1 MVLVIVFH
9 VSFTAI
15 AWSMILKMKSC
26 ELVLFLGGHGSLFL
40 MVDINCVM

>member
-1 MVLVIVFH
+1 MVMVMVFH
-9 VSFTAI
+9 LSFTAI

-26 ELVLFLGGHGSLFL
+26 ELVLFLGGRGSLFL